1 MRCAV
6 CNATMVPDLAPDTFH
21 CQACGFFASELPI
34 QINSVDRIDED
45 VRERAL
51 KPVRLANFQQL
62 LAECANYLPRGT
74 RLLDVGCAHGWF
86 LEAAKTRGIACVGI
100 EPDLDMERRARLAG
114 HDVIAGFFPAA
125 MPPDMRFDAIIFND
139 VFEHLPDVNMSA
151 SILSDYLLPSGTV
164 IVNLPVAEGFIFRT
178 ARLAARVGITGPLN
192 RMWQIGLPSP
202 HVSYFTST
210 ALASLFKT
218 AGFELLRQGR
228 LASIVTDGL
237 YDRIRYDRSVG
248 RFKAGALYTVAVA
261 AATFSQFLPSDIQ
274 YFIFQRQIP

>member
-1 MRCAV
+1 
-6 CNATMVPDLAPDTFH
+6 MVPDLAPGTSH

-62 LAECANYLPRGT
+62 LAECADYLPRGT

-86 LEAAKTRGIACVGI
+86 LEAAKTRGIECVGI
-100 EPDLDMERRARLAG
+100 EPDVDMERRARLAG
-114 HDVIAGFFPAA
+114 HDVIAGFFPAE

-139 VFEHLPDVNMSA
+139 VFEHLPDVSVAA
-151 SILSDYLLPSGTV
+151 SVLSDYLLPGGAV
-164 IVNLPVAEGFIFRT
+164 IVNLPVAEGFIFRA
-178 ARLAARVGITGPLN
+178 ARLAARFGVTGPLN

-202 HVSYFTST
+202 HVSYFTSA
-210 ALASLFKT
+210 ALSRLFTT
-218 AGFELLRQGR
+218 AGFALLRQGQ

-248 RFKAGALYTVAVA
+248 ALKAGALYTLAVA
-261 AATFSQFLPSDIQ
+261 AVAFSKFFPSDIQ
-274 YFIFQRQIP
+274 YFIFQRQVP